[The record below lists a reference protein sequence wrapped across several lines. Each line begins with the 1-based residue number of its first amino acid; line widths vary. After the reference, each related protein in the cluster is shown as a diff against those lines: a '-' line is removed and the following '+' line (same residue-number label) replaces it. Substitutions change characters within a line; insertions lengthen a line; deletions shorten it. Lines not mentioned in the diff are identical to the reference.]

1 MSRQIL
7 GTYRAQVVDTRDP
20 LKLHRVTLYVPQ
32 ILGHDTTGW
41 AEPHKKISPEEV
53 PSAGDQVFVFFA
65 GGDPQKP
72 IYLA

>member
-20 LKLHRVTLYVPQ
+20 LHKGRVTVYVPQ
-32 ILGHDTTGW
+32 ILGSDTTGW
-41 AEPHKKISPEEV
+41 AEPHKEIDVGSV
-53 PSAGDQVFVFFA
+53 PAAGDQVFVFFA

-72 IYLA
+72 VYLA